1 MLCKR
6 LEIKV
11 EAAAAAGFFLTCER
25 YLANSLR
32 ELEMMTS
39 SSVSE
44 VPRMSNWNWSRLS
57 ARTRLARESDLEASI
72 TSPMSREMPFIRDEV
87 WR

>member
-1 MLCKR
+1 MLMLCKL

-44 VPRMSNWNWSRLS
+44 VPRMSN
-57 ARTRLARESDLEASI
+57 
-72 TSPMSREMPFIRDEV
+72 
-87 WR
+87 